1 MRFPI
6 DQVYLTEG
14 INLTEFGRGP
24 DIGSDHFPMI
34 ISAYLND

>member
-6 DQVYLTEG
+6 DQVYVTDG
-14 INLTEFGRGP
+14 INLTHFGRGP

-34 ISAYLND
+34 TTVFLND